1 MIPTITLPMTDGV
14 NVVVPDSLDL
24 ITPYVLQ
31 EQLDWF
37 EDEIKFLRRLLK
49 PGEKIIDIGANYG
62 VYTLSMARTVQE
74 HGHIWAFEPAS
85 STAAFLEQSIAA
97 NHFTNITLEKSAL
110 SNVTGLAQ
118 FSINEHS
125 ELNAVVH
132 GTNPDA
138 PSETV
143 PLKTLDQC
151 MASYDWADIAF
162 VKIDAEGEEENIIK
176 GGTRFF
182 AERSP
187 LIQYE
192 IKAGTEIHLDLVNA
206 FAAHGYDSYR
216 LVPGLD
222 LLVPFD
228 PQSPDPYL
236 LNLFCCK
243 PDRAA
248 RLAADG
254 WLVLSL
260 PAAPATDNAP
270 PASPGTEKYD
280 WRHSLATLPY
290 GQHLAERW
298 EATMG
303 AADASHDLADA
314 LAQHARSHDASLPAA
329 ERFAALQTCFNKLR
343 DLCIRHPLHLRRIS
357 FARVAQEFG
366 ARQLAVEALGQQL
379 KVIFNELDVDIS
391 EPFLAPGKSFDTLP
405 PDGHYGN
412 WLVGGAL
419 ETLEQLEFYSSFYK
433 NNPVTERLTLIMN
446 LGFGGEEM
454 ERRQSLTQRRF
465 HTAEQK

>member
-1 MIPTITLPMTDGV
+1 MIPTITLPITDGV
-14 NVVVPDSLDL
+14 KVVVPDSLDL

-49 PGEKIIDIGANYG
+49 PGEKVIDIGANYG
-62 VYTLSMARTVQE
+62 VYTLSMARTVQPN
-74 HGHIWAFEPAS
+74 GHIWAFEPAS
-85 STAAFLEQSIAA
+85 STAAFLEQSISA
-97 NHFTNITLEKSAL
+97 NDFGNITLEKSAL
-110 SNVTGLAQ
+110 SSVTGFAQ
-118 FSINEHS
+118 FSMNEHS

-132 GTNPDA
+132 GGSSDA
-138 PSETV
+138 RSETV

-151 MASYDWADIAF
+151 MASYDWVDIAF

-182 AERSP
+182 AELSP

-192 IKAGTEIHLDLVNA
+192 IKAGTELHLDLVKA
-206 FAAHGYDSYR
+206 FSARGYDSYR

-260 PAAPATDNAP
+260 PDVSVNEVALPQSHD
-270 PASPGTEKYD
+270 SEKYD
-280 WRHSLATLPY
+280 WRHTLATLPY
-290 GQHLAERW
+290 GQHLADRW
-298 EATMG
+298 AATMA
-303 AADASHDLADA
+303 AADASLDLAEA
-314 LAQHARSHDASLPAA
+314 LALHARSHDAQLPAA
-329 ERFAALQTCFNKLR
+329 ERFNALQTSFSKLR
-343 DLCIRHPLHLRRIS
+343 DLCLRQPIHLRLIS

-379 KVIFNELDVDIS
+379 KVIFKELDVDVS
-391 EPFLAPGKSFDTLP
+391 EPFLAPDKHFDMLSP
-405 PDGHYGN
+405 GEHYGN

-419 ETLEQLEFYSSFYK
+419 EELERLEFYSSFYK
-433 NNPVTERLTLIMN
+433 NNPVAERLALIMT
-446 LGFGGEEM
+446 LGFGSEEM
-454 ERRQSLTQRRF
+454 ERRQNLTQRRF